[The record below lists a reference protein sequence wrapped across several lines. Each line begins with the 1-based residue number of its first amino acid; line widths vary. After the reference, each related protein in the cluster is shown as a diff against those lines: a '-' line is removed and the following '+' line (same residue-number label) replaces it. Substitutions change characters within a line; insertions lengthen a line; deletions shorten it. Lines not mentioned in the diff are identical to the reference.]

1 VCPGRRRRSTWLSR
15 VGRPKGNNR
24 PTRSGRQVR
33 RGERAASS
41 NIRFVPARLFS
52 GCRIRHRAPPA
63 LPRAQA
69 KRGASEGWSTRAGRK
84 TRTGSCSERRGAPH
98 RRKTSRI
105 VASRFSSRGTVEAV
119 SIHGVSRK
127 PTCDGGGVTSGVTGR
142 QRRSRAGSETASGA
156 RVSKKHQRPSAR
168 VKYPSSSTHGPPKR
182 VQRVVKR
189 RILRSHRS
197 QGRTKQVGNQ
207 GRGYRSG
214 R

>member
-1 VCPGRRRRSTWLSR
+1 VVNPGGSQDTH
-15 VGRPKGNNR
+15 
-24 PTRSGRQVR
+24 
-33 RGERAASS
+33 GELLR
-41 NIRFVPARLFS
+41 
-52 GCRIRHRAPPA
+52 
-63 LPRAQA
+63 A
-69 KRGASEGWSTRAGRK
+69 KRGATPEEDVSD
-84 TRTGSCSERRGAPH
+84 RGKP
-98 RRKTSRI
+98 
-105 VASRFSSRGTVEAV
+105 FSSRGTVEAV